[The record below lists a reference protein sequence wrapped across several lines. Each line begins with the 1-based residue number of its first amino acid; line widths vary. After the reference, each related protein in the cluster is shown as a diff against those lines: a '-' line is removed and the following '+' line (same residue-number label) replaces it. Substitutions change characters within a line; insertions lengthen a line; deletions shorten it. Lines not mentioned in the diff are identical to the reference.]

1 MRALL
6 LGAPRAEHVPLCRL
20 LAATAGSGT
29 SKAQRKRTKTAAAPD
44 GKGGAIGSNAASKK
58 AVSLQEEVQ
67 QLEAA
72 LARHRELYFNQQPD
86 IRCVACCP
94 TRPTFI

>member
-6 LGAPRAEHVPLCRL
+6 LGAPKAEHAPLCRL

-29 SKAQRKRTKTAAAPD
+29 PKAQRKRTKTAAAPD
-44 GKGGAIGSNAASKK
+44 AKGGMTGGNASPKTGSRS
-58 AVSLQEEVQ
+58 VSLKEEVQ

-86 IRCVACCP
+86 IRCGACRL
-94 TRPTFI
+94 T